1 MDDFIA
7 SSLEE
12 SKNEFCIRLCHT
24 LTPHIIDGIRSL
36 FNEAWNMCVETKEPQ
51 KYLMTFQNLISRIP
65 KWNAVIIEDEK
76 NRIIEKSGCSYL
88 EDLITCVHIVQLK
101 ALTCIR
107 VGSRQK
113 KIDISIPKLDVF
125 IHKVYILA
133 ARRIY
138 SRTYLFQKGLPDL
151 TVQRNLCELE
161 CLVQGCIMTAVR
173 ESVPTEQIIRSYLDE
188 SIEEEE
194 EIKQVVSSSGGGS
207 NEVETPYAEET
218 PYSAQT
224 PAKPSETIAAADE
237 TVVTPSVQNINDEPV
252 VTRLKFNDYD
262 AVLDMGSNEESLVK
276 APKTLERLE
285 EISSSSALQKKMEK
299 MQEEAE
305 DYPRIQILDGSG
317 GGDANSLET
326 VEIDLNPMNPMTPT
340 HIEQTGLDFVDL

>member
-138 SRTYLFQKGLPDL
+138 SRTYLFQKGITDL

-161 CLVQGCIMTAVR
+161 CLIQGCIMTAVR
-173 ESVPTEQIIRSYLDE
+173 DSVPTEQIIRSYLDE
-188 SIEEEE
+188 SVEEEE
-194 EIKQVVSSSGGGS
+194 EIKQIPAEGATETETSQEGGKVGKI
-207 NEVETPYAEET
+207 EPIPPKETEE
-218 PYSAQT
+218 PV
-224 PAKPSETIAAADE
+224 I
-237 TVVTPSVQNINDEPV
+237 TPSVQNISDEPV
-252 VTRLKFNDYD
+252 KTRLQFNNYD
-262 AVLDMGSNEESLVK
+262 SVLDMGSNEESLVS

-285 EISSSSALQKKMEK
+285 EISSSSVLQKKMEK
-299 MQEEAE
+299 MQEAAE
-305 DYPRIQILDGSG
+305 DYPRIQILDGG
-317 GGDANSLET
+317 GSLET
-326 VEIDLNPMNPMTPT
+326 VEIDLKPMEP
-340 HIEQTGLDFVDL
+340 ISGGLDFVDL

>member
-1 MDDFIA
+1 MDDFIS

-24 LTPHIIDGIRSL
+24 LTPHVIDGIRSL

-65 KWNAVIIEDEK
+65 KWNAVIIEEEK

-151 TVQRNLCELE
+151 TVQRNLFELE

-194 EIKQVVSSSGGGS
+194 EIKQIVSTSEEDKSEGEGKSDGKSEASSKPKVT
-207 NEVETPYAEET
+207 EDLAEE
-218 PYSAQT
+218 P
-224 PAKPSETIAAADE
+224 
-237 TVVTPSVQNINDEPV
+237 VVTPSVQNINDEPV
-252 VTRLKFNDYD
+252 ITRLKFNDYD
-262 AVLDMGSNEESLVK
+262 SVLDMGSNEESLIK

-285 EISSSSALQKKMEK
+285 EISSSSALQKKMDK

-305 DYPRIQILDGSG
+305 DYPRIQILDGG
-317 GGDANSLET
+317 EAAGLET
-326 VEIDLNPMNPMTPT
+326 VEIDLNPMNPLSPPGGGV
-340 HIEQTGLDFVDL
+340 QNSLDFVDL

>member
-1 MDDFIA
+1 
-7 SSLEE
+7 
-12 SKNEFCIRLCHT
+12 
-24 LTPHIIDGIRSL
+24 
-36 FNEAWNMCVETKEPQ
+36 
-51 KYLMTFQNLISRIP
+51 
-65 KWNAVIIEDEK
+65 
-76 NRIIEKSGCSYL
+76 
-88 EDLITCVHIVQLK
+88 
-101 ALTCIR
+101 
-107 VGSRQK
+107 
-113 KIDISIPKLDVF
+113 
-125 IHKVYILA
+125 
-133 ARRIY
+133 
-138 SRTYLFQKGLPDL
+138 
-151 TVQRNLCELE
+151 
-161 CLVQGCIMTAVR
+161 MTAVR

-207 NEVETPYAEET
+207 NEVETPEET

-224 PAKPSETIAAADE
+224 QAKPSETIAAADE

-305 DYPRIQILDGSG
+305 DYPRIQILDGGSG

-326 VEIDLNPMNPMTPT
+326 VEIDLNPMTQT

>member
-1 MDDFIA
+1 
-7 SSLEE
+7 
-12 SKNEFCIRLCHT
+12 
-24 LTPHIIDGIRSL
+24 
-36 FNEAWNMCVETKEPQ
+36 
-51 KYLMTFQNLISRIP
+51 
-65 KWNAVIIEDEK
+65 
-76 NRIIEKSGCSYL
+76 
-88 EDLITCVHIVQLK
+88 VQLK

-194 EIKQVVSSSGGGS
+194 EIKQIVSTTSEEDNRESEGKSDGKSEASSKPKVT
-207 NEVETPYAEET
+207 EDLAEE
-218 PYSAQT
+218 P
-224 PAKPSETIAAADE
+224 
-237 TVVTPSVQNINDEPV
+237 VVTPSVQNINDEPV
-252 VTRLKFNDYD
+252 ITRLKFNDYD
-262 AVLDMGSNEESLVK
+262 SVLDMGSNEESLVK

-285 EISSSSALQKKMEK
+285 DISSSSALQKKMEK
-299 MQEEAE
+299 MREEAE
-305 DYPRIQILDGSG
+305 DYPRIQILDGG
-317 GGDANSLET
+317 EATGLET
-326 VEIDLNPMNPMTPT
+326 VEIDLNPMNPLSPS
-340 HIEQTGLDFVDL
+340 IGGGQNGLDFVDL

>member
-65 KWNAVIIEDEK
+65 KWNAVIIEEEK
-76 NRIIEKSGCSYL
+76 NRIIERSGCSYL

-194 EIKQVVSSSGGGS
+194 EIKQVVSSSSSGGG
-207 NEVETPYAEET
+207 NEVEESEETPYADT
-218 PYSAQT
+218 TSSTSTTQTKSA
-224 PAKPSETIAAADE
+224 AAAAADDE
-237 TVVTPSVQNINDEPV
+237 PVVTPSVQNINDEPV

-305 DYPRIQILDGSG
+305 DYPRIQILDG
-317 GGDANSLET
+317 GDSLET
-326 VEIDLNPMNPMTPT
+326 VEIDLNPMRP
-340 HIEQTGLDFVDL
+340 IEQTGLDFVDL

>member
-1 MDDFIA
+1 MDDFIS

-24 LTPHIIDGIRSL
+24 LTPHVIDGIRSL

-65 KWNAVIIEDEK
+65 KWNAVIIEEEK

-151 TVQRNLCELE
+151 TVQRNLFELE

-194 EIKQVVSSSGGGS
+194 EIKQIVSTSEEDKSEGEGKSDGKS
-207 NEVETPYAEET
+207 EASYKPKVTEDLAEE
-218 PYSAQT
+218 P
-224 PAKPSETIAAADE
+224 
-237 TVVTPSVQNINDEPV
+237 VVTPSVQNINDEPV
-252 VTRLKFNDYD
+252 ITRLKFNDYD
-262 AVLDMGSNEESLVK
+262 SVLDMGSNEESLVK

-285 EISSSSALQKKMEK
+285 DISSSSALQKKMEK

-305 DYPRIQILDGSG
+305 DYPRIQILDGG
-317 GGDANSLET
+317 EATGLET
-326 VEIDLNPMNPMTPT
+326 VEIDLNPMNPLSPPGGGG
-340 HIEQTGLDFVDL
+340 QNGLDFVDL

>member
-1 MDDFIA
+1 MDDFIS

-65 KWNAVIIEDEK
+65 KWNAVIIEEEK

-194 EIKQVVSSSGGGS
+194 EIKQIVSTTSEEDNRESEGKSEASSKPKVT
-207 NEVETPYAEET
+207 EDLAEE
-218 PYSAQT
+218 P
-224 PAKPSETIAAADE
+224 
-237 TVVTPSVQNINDEPV
+237 VVTPSVQNINDEPV
-252 VTRLKFNDYD
+252 ITRLKFNDYD
-262 AVLDMGSNEESLVK
+262 SVLDMGSNEESLVK

-285 EISSSSALQKKMEK
+285 DISSSSALQKKMEK

-305 DYPRIQILDGSG
+305 DYPRIQILDGG
-317 GGDANSLET
+317 EATGLET
-326 VEIDLNPMNPMTPT
+326 VEIDLNPMNPLSPPGGGG
-340 HIEQTGLDFVDL
+340 QNGLDFVDL

>member
-1 MDDFIA
+1 MDDFIS

-24 LTPHIIDGIRSL
+24 LTPHVIDGIRSL

-65 KWNAVIIEDEK
+65 KWNSVIIEEEK
-76 NRIIEKSGCSYL
+76 NRIIDRSGCSYL

-107 VGSRQK
+107 VGNRQK

-125 IHKVYILA
+125 IHRVYILA

-138 SRTYLFQKGLPDL
+138 SRTYLFQRGVPDL
-151 TVQRNLCELE
+151 TVQRNQFELE
-161 CLVQGCIMTAVR
+161 CLIQGCIMTAVR
-173 ESVPTEQIIRSYLDE
+173 ESVPTEHIIRAYLDE
-188 SIEEEE
+188 SVEEEE
-194 EIKQVVSSSGGGS
+194 EIKVEPVVSDADAASETLSATS
-207 NEVETPYAEET
+207 PQNQTQEQEIIETP
-218 PYSAQT
+218 S
-224 PAKPSETIAAADE
+224 I
-237 TVVTPSVQNINDEPV
+237 QNISDEPV

-262 AVLDMGSNEESLVK
+262 SVLDMTSNEESLVK

-299 MQEEAE
+299 MQEDAE
-305 DYPRIQILDGSG
+305 SDDHHRIQIMEPFSTSQSP
-317 GGDANSLET
+317 SLET
-326 VEIDLNPMNPMTPT
+326 VEIDLNPMGAQST
-340 HIEQTGLDFVDL
+340 IGGGVGGGSGSGSGIFDFVDI

>member
-1 MDDFIA
+1 MDDFIS

-24 LTPHIIDGIRSL
+24 LTPHVIDGIRSL

-65 KWNAVIIEDEK
+65 KWNAVIIEEEK

-194 EIKQVVSSSGGGS
+194 EIKQIVSTTSEEDNRESEGKSEASSKPKVT
-207 NEVETPYAEET
+207 EDLAEE
-218 PYSAQT
+218 P
-224 PAKPSETIAAADE
+224 
-237 TVVTPSVQNINDEPV
+237 VVTPSVQNINDEPV
-252 VTRLKFNDYD
+252 ITRLKFNDYD
-262 AVLDMGSNEESLVK
+262 SVLDMGSNEESLIK

-285 EISSSSALQKKMEK
+285 EISSSSALQKKMDK

-305 DYPRIQILDGSG
+305 DYPRIQILDGG
-317 GGDANSLET
+317 EAAGLET
-326 VEIDLNPMNPMTPT
+326 VEIDLNPMNPLGPPGGGV
-340 HIEQTGLDFVDL
+340 QNSLDFVDL